1 MTSLLADVPRLW
13 QAARGRFFD
22 FVGAVESPHAAGLAR
37 TNLKVALA
45 SLAAVRARGALA
57 LASIAVGIAAVIA
70 TVSIG
75 AAVKQQSL
83 DQYKALGIDVLMV
96 RKAYSPSR
104 DELTLEAVEGLAEIP
119 EIDVVAPWT
128 GRNLI
133 VLYRGQSLEPSAML
147 GVTSAFASLGKL
159 RVEVGRP
166 LSNLDFRRRYC
177 VVGSDLARNMRNL
190 GADEVVGSQLR
201 ISGRLW
207 TVVGVLQPHIGNVAQ
222 RIDPN
227 SAVFMPITTVL
238 RMPDARIG
246 NAVARMAPGIDHRVA
261 MAAVVGYFA
270 RRTPTIN
277 LQVTSARQLIEQMQS
292 QGRLFTLMLGA
303 IGSIALIVGGVGA
316 MNVMV
321 TAVTERRG
329 EIGLRRAVGARR
341 RDILTQ
347 FVIEAVVLCLLAG
360 LIGTLLGVMGSLV
373 ICWILGWPLFVS
385 VQAIVAGVAVS
396 VGVGVFF
403 GFYPARQASR
413 LNPITALRT

>member
-1 MTSLLADVPRLW
+1 M
-13 QAARGRFFD
+13 
-22 FVGAVESPHAAGLAR
+22 VGATESTHAVRLVR
-37 TNLKVALA
+37 TNIKEALA

-75 AAVKQQSL
+75 ATVKQQSL
-83 DQYKALGIDVLMV
+83 DQYKALGIDVLLV
-96 RKAYSPSR
+96 RKAYSPGR
-104 DELTLEAVEGLAEIP
+104 DELSLRTVEELAEIP

-128 GRNLI
+128 GRNLT
-133 VLYRGQSLEPSAML
+133 VLYRGQSLEPTAML

-159 RVEVGRP
+159 RVESGRP

-177 VVGSDLARNMRNL
+177 VVGSDLARNMRNM
-190 GADEVVGSQLR
+190 GAGEVVGSHLR
-201 ISGRLW
+201 IADRLW
-207 TVVGVLQPHIGNVAQ
+207 TVVGVLQPHVGNVAQ

-227 SAVFMPITTVL
+227 STVFMPITTVL
-238 RMPDARIG
+238 RMPDARLG
-246 NAVARMAPGIDHRVA
+246 NAVARMAPGIDHRLA
-261 MAAVVGYFA
+261 MAAVVDYFA

-277 LQVTSARQLIEQMQS
+277 LRVTSARQLIEQMQS

-321 TAVTERRG
+321 TAVNERRG

-341 RDILTQ
+341 RDIMAQ
-347 FVIEAVVLCLLAG
+347 FVVEAVVLCVLAG

-373 ICWILGWPLFVS
+373 ICWMLGWPLFVS
-385 VQAIVAGVAVS
+385 VQAIFAGVAVS

-413 LNPITALRT
+413 LNPITALQT